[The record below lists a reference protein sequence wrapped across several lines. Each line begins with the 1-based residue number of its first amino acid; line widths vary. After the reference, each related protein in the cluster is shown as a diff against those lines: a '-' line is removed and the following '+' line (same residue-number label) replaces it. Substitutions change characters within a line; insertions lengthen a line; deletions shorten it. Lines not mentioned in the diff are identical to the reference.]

1 MIEELN
7 VSLNQY
13 ISIRELSEV
22 IESHKTNVDTSNAKE
37 VQMIRLLDTAMF
49 HINEL
54 TININKTRE
63 DLNKSIIYSD
73 NLRKELKNLLD
84 VANNYLNE
92 SSKLTYEN

>member
-1 MIEELN
+1 MEEITNPLTKH
-7 VSLNQY
+7 
-13 ISIRELSEV
+13 ISISELAD
-22 IESHKTNVDTSNAKE
+22 IIASHKNNIDTTNAKE

-54 TININKTRE
+54 MINIDKTRE

-84 VANNYLNE
+84 VANTYLAE
-92 SSKLTYEN
+92 SSKVVYEN